1 MTAAPRTP
9 ERLRSFAMK
18 GRSREATTTFEDMR
32 VAFEQAYAQ
41 DPAGLLC
48 ECCQEAGCES
58 CKHALGWHVCQ
69 RDREALGKTQ
79 GPLQEDLVKW
89 KAGTLHGDKFDVETN
104 LWFLARRLVP
114 LHVLKE
120 KLDVYI
126 AEGHIAAH
134 EKDHYAQV
142 FEKCLG
148 NSEKP
153 TCMARTTLQE
163 WPQQQSRTKTP
174 PDERNGT
181 SARVGR
187 TREADANFPRTRER
201 RHRPMASLQ
210 RSHTS
215 P

>member
-1 MTAAPRTP
+1 MT
-9 ERLRSFAMK
+9 
-18 GRSREATTTFEDMR
+18 GRNLDASSTFEEMC

-41 DPAGLLC
+41 DPTGLLC

-58 CKHALGWHVCQ
+58 CKHASGWNVCQ
-69 RDREALGKTQ
+69 RGREALGETQ
-79 GPLQEDLVKW
+79 GPLQEALVKW
-89 KAGTLHGDKFDVETN
+89 KAGTLHGDKFDVQTN

-126 AEGHIAAH
+126 AEGRIAAH

-142 FEKCLG
+142 FEQMLG
-148 NSEKP
+148 QQREPNLHGP
-153 TCMARTTLQE
+153 HDVAGVAATTE
-163 WPQQQSRTKTP
+163 
-174 PDERNGT
+174 PDEEHRQMNEAELRDELGELE
-181 SARVGR
+181 RQMR
-187 TREADANFPRTRER
+187 TFQGQKGATTDQMAN
-201 RHRPMASLQ
+201 LQ